1 MQNAQNK
8 SWKWLLVRGQPMFQV
23 SKQRYTRMGTL
34 NTLVRGLLRLNPI
47 MRFTSF
53 LLELHFRESET
64 GILVYMS
71 NIFVLHQLVLIC
83 TTLYTLVQLS
93 STEEQVSRVMTKCC
107 PTLKAWTACWL
118 HSWTLILPP
127 GTNPQYAFLPL
138 MCAHGLGAKKEVVFL
153 HSPPSSPLTILVL

>member
-1 MQNAQNK
+1 
-8 SWKWLLVRGQPMFQV
+8 MFQV

-64 GILVYMS
+64 ITYRILVYLS

-107 PTLKAWTACWL
+107 PTLKA
-118 HSWTLILPP
+118 
-127 GTNPQYAFLPL
+127 
-138 MCAHGLGAKKEVVFL
+138 
-153 HSPPSSPLTILVL
+153 

>member
-1 MQNAQNK
+1 
-8 SWKWLLVRGQPMFQV
+8 MFQV

-83 TTLYTLVQLS
+83 TTL
-93 STEEQVSRVMTKCC
+93 
-107 PTLKAWTACWL
+107 
-118 HSWTLILPP
+118 
-127 GTNPQYAFLPL
+127 
-138 MCAHGLGAKKEVVFL
+138 
-153 HSPPSSPLTILVL
+153 